1 MKNRTLP
8 LLILVLLSLFT
19 FSNAKSQC
27 VLPEQFTGN
36 TGVNMTAMLRPS
48 FVQSLPVS
56 DSDAYLVAINE
67 SGMVIGSTHV
77 DGQNQTSLAMWGNDT
92 FTDEIDG
99 ALTGETI
106 LFQLVDGSDLYDLEL
121 TSLSVNFVPSNSVA
135 FIVNGIALVE
145 GVTVTHNCTIDD
157 ETPVT
162 GCMLVT
168 ACNYNLEAT
177 EDDNS
182 CTYAN
187 AACESCV
194 DNIVITSDSDVDGV
208 CDENEIVGCTD
219 DSMFNFNSEATDDGF
234 CVAVVTGC
242 TEETAFNYDAS
253 ANTNDG
259 SCIAKV
265 NGCTD
270 ATAFNY
276 DASANTN
283 DGSCIAV
290 VSGCTDVTA
299 FNYDE
304 SANTNDGSCVAKV
317 NGCTDATAF
326 NYDASANTNDDSC
339 EAVVSGCMDAT
350 AFNYDASANT
360 NDGSCEAVVSGCT
373 DFAACN
379 FNSEANTGDS
389 SCEYADSYYDCDG
402 NCLTDADSDGVCDEL
417 EVLGCVDATACNYD
431 ETATDDDTSCYTI
444 SVSVENYSYESQLI
458 LVSTEAVGPTFE
470 WYYNDVLLDESTSDI
485 VPNENG
491 AYSVVVIDNQGCSV
505 TAGFVVTEVAI
516 EELVEIPMNL
526 YPNPSQDFINIDL
539 ELNLSNI
546 QLEVLNSIGDIVLSK
561 TIEGIAVN
569 NTIQIAVNEMPV
581 GLYLLKATID
591 GKTSV
596 MPWVKN

>member
-8 LLILVLLSLFT
+8 LSLLVLLFVFT
-19 FSNAKSQC
+19 FSNVKAQC
-27 VLPEQFTGN
+27 DLPTPFTGN

-56 DSDAYLVAINE
+56 DSDAYLVALSE
-67 SGMVIGSTHV
+67 SGMVIGSTDV
-77 DGQNQTSLAMWGNDT
+77 DGENQTSLAIWGDDT

-106 LFQLVDGSDLYDLEL
+106 SFQLVDGSDLYDLEL
-121 TSLSVNFVPSNSVA
+121 TSLSVNFVPSDSVA

-157 ETPVT
+157 ETPVP
-162 GCMLVT
+162 GCMSVT

-194 DNIVITSDSDVDGV
+194 DNIVITSDSDGDGV

-219 DSMFNFNSEATDDGF
+219 DSMFNFNSEATDDGS
-234 CVAVVTGC
+234 CIAVVTGC
-242 TEETAFNYDAS
+242 TEETAFNY
-253 ANTNDG
+253 N
-259 SCIAKV
+259 
-265 NGCTD
+265 
-270 ATAFNY
+270 
-276 DASANTN
+276 
-283 DGSCIAV
+283 
-290 VSGCTDVTA
+290 
-299 FNYDE
+299 
-304 SANTNDGSCVAKV
+304 
-317 NGCTDATAF
+317 
-326 NYDASANTNDDSC
+326 ASANTNDDSC
-339 EAVVSGCMDAT
+339 EAVVT
-350 AFNYDASANT
+350 
-360 NDGSCEAVVSGCT
+360 GCT
-373 DFAACN
+373 TESACN

-431 ETATDDDTSCYTI
+431 ETATDDDASCYTI

-516 EELVEIPMNL
+516 EELVEIPMVL
-526 YPNPSQDFINIDL
+526 YPNPSQDFINIDI

-596 MPWVKN
+596 TPWVKN

>member
-48 FVQSLPVS
+48 FVQSLPVL
-56 DSDAYLVAINE
+56 DSDAYLVAITE

-77 DGQNQTSLAMWGNDT
+77 DGENQTSLAIWGNDT

-106 LFQLVDGSDLYDLEL
+106 LLQLVDGSDLYDLEL
-121 TSLSVNFVPSNSVA
+121 TSLFVNFVPSNSVA

-157 ETPVT
+157 ETPVS
-162 GCMLVT
+162 GCTNVN
-168 ACNYNLEAT
+168 ACNYNSEAT
-177 EDDNS
+177 EDDSS
-182 CTYAN
+182 CIN
-187 AACESCV
+187 PVACETCSGETDGTGQV
-194 DNIVITSDSDVDGV
+194 VGNDSDDDSV
-208 CDENEIVGCTD
+208 CDADEVSGCTD

-234 CVAVVTGC
+234 CIAVVTGC
-242 TEETAFNYDAS
+242 AEE
-253 ANTNDG
+253 
-259 SCIAKV
+259 
-265 NGCTD
+265 
-270 ATAFNY
+270 
-276 DASANTN
+276 
-283 DGSCIAV
+283 
-290 VSGCTDVTA
+290 
-299 FNYDE
+299 
-304 SANTNDGSCVAKV
+304 
-317 NGCTDATAF
+317 
-326 NYDASANTNDDSC
+326 
-339 EAVVSGCMDAT
+339 T

-444 SVSVENYSYESQLI
+444 SVSVENHSYESQLI

-491 AYSVVVIDNQGCSV
+491 AYSVVVTDNQGCSV
-505 TAGFVVTEVAI
+505 TAEFMVADVAI
-516 EELVEIPMNL
+516 EELVEIPMVL
-526 YPNPSQDFINIDL
+526 YPNPSQYFINIDL